1 MEFSVG
7 FSSLEFDKKRF
18 RTKTIW
24 GGGGGGAPPP
34 PPPHM
39 KGEAMLVVSLGGVD
53 FSLRVFWAVKISFRV
68 ALQEILKVYIFSIR
82 FIYSIHVIKVWNYR
96 F

>member
-24 GGGGGGAPPP
+24 GGGS
-34 PPPHM
+34 HM
-39 KGEAMLVVSLGGVD
+39 NGEAMLVVSLGGVD

>member
-24 GGGGGGAPPP
+24 GGGGGGS
-34 PPPHM
+34 HM
-39 KGEAMLVVSLGGVD
+39 NGEAMLVVSLGGVD